1 MRETLSY
8 GASPQTDPALWATTS
23 GGNDARDGQSPL
35 AAGQALEVLT
45 HQMTAALPLVF
56 ATDVLLLVALAL
68 VVDLAVVVAWVRR
81 LVGYGGNGDGHKT
94 VR

>member
-1 MRETLSY
+1 
-8 GASPQTDPALWATTS
+8 
-23 GGNDARDGQSPL
+23 
-35 AAGQALEVLT
+35 
-45 HQMTAALPLVF
+45 MTAALPLVF